1 MTYSDGRWRVL
12 LRAKGEPVH
21 ETAVDLDGSLVQDCD
36 GRQLTGDQELAATV
50 HVLRAR
56 ADDLR
61 GPRSGSRA
69 LILALRGVELEQQLL
84 DSCGLEG
91 GADALREMQDHPATL
106 AAVGRWRHAQQL
118 SRQLLAGDG

>member
-21 ETAVDLDGSLVQDCD
+21 ETAADLDEALVQDGD
-36 GRQLTGDQELAATV
+36 RRKLTDDQELAATV

-69 LILALRGVELEQQLL
+69 LILALQAVEMEQQLL

-106 AAVGRWRHAQQL
+106 AAVGRWRHAQEL
-118 SRQLLAGDG
+118 SRQLLAADG